1 MNQSSSVPQ
10 RGQPECS
17 RGEFLL
23 KDVQDEGL
31 KTFLLELDQKVE
43 ENKTA
48 TQAQVLECLALCD
61 DNNDRIRQLERYT
74 SKNNLIIKNPPFNP
88 RDNENLLK
96 NILNFFKNYL
106 KIDYIDGRHDLV
118 AYHILPRDNWKT
130 DILEPVIVRFVH
142 FHHKDALYKNSKKKV
157 LQTS

>member
-1 MNQSSSVPQ
+1 MNQSSSTPQ
-10 RGQPECS
+10 GGQPESS

-61 DNNDRIRQLERYT
+61 DNNDRIRPLERYT
-74 SKNNLIIKNPPFNP
+74 FKNNLIIKNPPFNP

-130 DILEPVIVRFVH
+130 DILEPVI
-142 FHHKDALYKNSKKKV
+142 
-157 LQTS
+157 